1 MLIHYVSKTKW
12 IQYACAKIFFLMCKN
27 ELTKPDNQSGYS
39 GTTEVLGHVLILKMV
54 NAKAVIIFTIVH

>member
-1 MLIHYVSKTKW
+1 
-12 IQYACAKIFFLMCKN
+12 MCKN